1 VGTPS
6 TALARLEELVSVTA
20 AEELM
25 VSTVAHSIEVRVA
38 SLELLAR
45 AWAAE
50 SVAVP
55 EGA

>member
-1 VGTPS
+1 
-6 TALARLEELVSVTA
+6 
-20 AEELM
+20 M
-25 VSTVAHSIEVRVA
+25 VSTVAHSTEVRIA

-50 SVAVP
+50 SLAVP